1 MKFLTQ
7 KLVDFSMIMPYI
19 IEDTK
24 EFIVRATE
32 KKITDALSRAV
43 CGGWDRRFLESIL
56 QQLAKRGAL
65 SVKQKETLGKVLAR
79 CTEEDQLKHESWS
92 IDYEREYESAAQILA
107 HYHSRQPYHR
117 EMAKDILA
125 GRVPE
130 RNRFLRMHSNKYSK
144 KVLREATRPLRF
156 KDGDYIVPR
165 AAFDSYKD
173 CEIRSDMSWIRQDKL
188 IKNFQKKGG
197 FVIGVC
203 PEIYSAAKGA
213 KRYTLLPIGEVV
225 PIIVEERFLKAGKQK
240 LA

>member
-56 QQLAKRGAL
+56 QQLAKRGTL
-65 SVKQKETLGKVLAR
+65 SVKQKEALGKVLAR
-79 CTEEDQLKHESWS
+79 CTEEDQFKHESWS
-92 IDYEREYESAAQILA
+92 VDYAREYEATAQILA

-240 LA
+240 LT